1 MWPADAER
9 PAASA
14 PRFWRDAALPHV
26 ELRSVAD
33 GRRVC
38 YAPHSH
44 DTFSVGVIMGGI
56 STYANGRLRERVGP
70 GSVVVVNPE
79 EVHACNPV
87 DGQPWAYHMLFLDT
101 AWLARQQAALGRPAG
116 RDFQPFS
123 TAASRDPL
131 LAEGLMRLQALLH
144 DGQAE
149 QLEKES
155 AAVAFAA
162 LLQARLDPAPRAPAE
177 SDDRLA
183 RAAEFIADNCTRPLA
198 LGDICAAAGLS
209 ESYLIRAFQRRYG
222 LTPHA
227 FLIDRRIR
235 YSRER
240 LRRGHPIAEVAAD
253 AGFADQAHLHRAFK
267 RLVAATPGQYRAQA

>member
-9 PAASA
+9 PVA
-14 PRFWRDAALPHV
+14 PRFWRDAALPFI
-26 ELRSVAD
+26 ELRSVED

-44 DTFSVGVIMGGI
+44 DSFSIGVITGGI
-56 STYANGRLRERVGP
+56 STCLNGRVRERVGP

-87 DGQPWAYHMLFLDT
+87 DDRPWSYHMLFLDV
-101 AWLARQQAALGRPAG
+101 AWMAGQQAALGLGSGHDLRP
-116 RDFQPFS
+116 FL
-123 TAASRDPL
+123 AAVSRDSR
-131 LAEGLMRLQALLH
+131 LAQGLIRLQVLLH
-144 DGQAE
+144 DGLADL
-149 QLEKES
+149 LEKES

-162 LLQARLDPAPRAPAE
+162 TLQACLDPAPAAPSGA
-177 SDDRLA
+177 DDRLP
-183 RAAEFIADNCTRPLA
+183 RAAEFIADNCTRPLS

-209 ESYLIRAFQRRYG
+209 ESYLIRAFQRCYG

-240 LRRGHPIAEVAAD
+240 LRRGHSIAEVAAD

-267 RLVAATPGQYRAQA
+267 RLVAATPGQYRA

>member
-9 PAASA
+9 QAAA

-26 ELRSVAD
+26 ELRSVED

-44 DTFSVGVIMGGI
+44 DTFSIGVITGGV
-56 STYANGRLRERVGP
+56 STYANGRRRERVGP

-79 EVHACNPV
+79 DVHACNPV
-87 DGQPWAYHMLFLDT
+87 DDQPWAYHMLFLDT
-101 AWLARQQAALGRPAG
+101 AWLARQQAALGLGNGEALR
-116 RDFQPFS
+116 PFS
-123 TAASRDPL
+123 AVASGDAQ
-131 LAEGLMRLQALLH
+131 LAGALIRLQALLH

-149 QLEKES
+149 PLEKES
-155 AAVAFAA
+155 ATVEFAA

-177 SDDRLA
+177 ADHRLA

-209 ESYLIRAFQRRYG
+209 ESYLIRAFRQRYG

-235 YSRER
+235 YSRAR
-240 LRRGHPIAEVAAD
+240 LRRGHAIADVAAD

-267 RLVAATPGQYRAQA
+267 RLVAATPGQYRA